1 VHGGQ
6 FLGSAVQVDD
16 TCPWMKIA
24 LGELGQHELAGKRRN
39 NPRIMGYLR
48 SVGLS
53 SWDETPWCSAFTN
66 WCLGRAGIIGSGRAN
81 ARSWLGWG
89 TLLGITRP
97 RFGCVTV
104 LRRTANPARGHVGFW
119 VGSHGGQVVLL
130 GGNQSDSVCVKAY
143 PLSHVLG
150 HRWPHPALET
160 APWA

>member
-1 VHGGQ
+1 VLSGQ
-6 FLGSAVQVDD
+6 FLEMAAQAMA
-16 TCPWMKIA
+16 CPWMKIA
-24 LGELGQHELAGKRRN
+24 MGELGQHELVGKRRN

-53 SWDETPWCSAFTN
+53 TWDETPWCSAFAN
-66 WCLGRAGIIGSGRAN
+66 WCLAAAGIPGSGRAN
-81 ARSWLGWG
+81 ARSWLTWG
-89 TLLGITRP
+89 TGLDITQP

-119 VGSHGGQVVLL
+119 LGSHAGQAVML
-130 GGNQSDSVCVKAY
+130 GGNQNDAVCVKGY

-150 HRWPHPALET
+150 HRWPRQDREA